1 MSLITKEIK
10 IALVAIVGVVALF
23 FGMSFLKGLSFF
35 GNNNTY
41 YIEFD
46 DLSGVS
52 ASSPIYAN
60 GFKVGVVTGI
70 DYDYTAQRKPRVKI
84 ELENDMP
91 VPEGTTAEIE
101 SDMLGNVKVNLVLAK
116 DITKVLPHD
125 GVIEGSLNNGAM
137 GKMSA
142 MIPTIEKMLPKLD
155 SIMASINTLLAN
167 PAINNSL
174 QNVEGITA
182 NLTTSTKE
190 LNSLL
195 ATLNRQVPGTI
206 SKANKTLDNVNTL
219 TSNMASI
226 DITSTMSKVDNT
238 IASLQEFTNKLNSNN
253 GSLGLLM
260 NDQNLYN
267 NLNATMQNADSLM
280 IDLRKHPK
288 RYVHFSIFG
297 RKDK

>member
-84 ELENDMP
+84 ELNNDMP

-125 GVIEGSLNNGAM
+125 GVIEGSLNSGAM

-206 SKANKTLDNVNTL
+206 SKANKTLDNVSTL
-219 TSNMASI
+219 TG
-226 DITSTMSKVDNT
+226 NT

-260 NDQNLYN
+260 NDQSLYN